1 MIDRSATRP
10 HGIQNRPQ
18 MKNSVKPGPIS
29 ARMQACMMK
38 RAGTRI
44 SRAAVLT
51 SASGR
56 LSSMVNASA
65 ASPDES
71 AACRPI
77 SCPSHVNGALV
88 TGPSINRFDRLA
100 DVTQAAPDVI
110 SLVMPAAK

>member
-1 MIDRSATRP
+1 
-10 HGIQNRPQ
+10 

-29 ARMQACMMK
+29 ARIETCMMS

-44 SRAAVLT
+44 SLAPVLT

-56 LSSMVNASA
+56 LSSIINASA

-77 SCPSHVNGALV
+77 SCPSHVSGALV
-88 TGPSINRFDRLA
+88 TGPSISRLARLA
-100 DVTQAAPDVI
+100 DVTQATPDVA
-110 SLVMPAAK
+110 SFVMPAAK